1 MSEYMEKYAVSR
13 MVGAPPGYVGYE
25 EGGQLTDAVRRKPY
39 SIILLDEI
47 EKAHPDVFNV
57 LLQVLDDGRL
67 TDGKGRTVD
76 FRNTVIIMTSN
87 AGANLLRKQSTSL
100 GFAAHAVD
108 EEKEAED
115 AAKQR
120 VLGEV
125 RHIFKPEFLNRIDEL
140 IVFHPL
146 GRAELSN
153 IIDILLRDVRARL
166 AEKEICLEVS
176 PAAKNMLVDKG
187 TDFKYGARPLKRAIQ
202 KLIEDEIAEHLLA
215 RDFKAGDTVQVRKNG
230 GKLDFVRKE
239 NKKEDA
245 AADKKPAEALSHAKK

>member
-1 MSEYMEKYAVSR
+1 M
-13 MVGAPPGYVGYE
+13 
-25 EGGQLTDAVRRKPY
+25 
-39 SIILLDEI
+39 
-47 EKAHPDVFNV
+47 
-57 LLQVLDDGRL
+57 
-67 TDGKGRTVD
+67 
-76 FRNTVIIMTSN
+76 
-87 AGANLLRKQSTSL
+87 
-100 GFAAHAVD
+100 
-108 EEKEAED
+108 
-115 AAKQR
+115 
-120 VLGEV
+120 LGEV